1 MTNQICTVGK
11 FGGGKF
17 GELTLSEPWRK
28 KVWRIN
34 TSVNRLLIVIT
45 NLDGFTLAN
54 HWRFAKFAKLSP
66 AKLSCYMVIQ
76 TYFTTQTLFITQ
88 IKDT

>member
-1 MTNQICTVGK
+1 MTNQIHTVGK
-11 FGGGKF
+11 FGGEKF

-54 HWRFAKFAKLSP
+54 HW
-66 AKLSCYMVIQ
+66 
-76 TYFTTQTLFITQ
+76 
-88 IKDT
+88 